1 MPKQLS
7 AQTMLDA
14 SNRIKDL
21 VADFFP
27 TINNA
32 QLFVEIN
39 GNSLNEKE
47 ISKFSDTS
55 DVVYDRAEFMIE
67 DDKINIKDDGTIDT
81 LFLFNQE
88 QLNAL
93 NQMVTI
99 FLDTFGD

>member
-7 AQTMLDA
+7 AQVMLDT

-27 TINNA
+27 TVNNA
-32 QLFVEIN
+32 QLFVESN
-39 GNSLNEKE
+39 GNSLNEQE

-55 DVVYDRAEFMIE
+55 DVIYDRAEFMIE

-99 FLDTFGD
+99 FLDTFDD

>member
-7 AQTMLDA
+7 AQVMLDT
-14 SNRIKDL
+14 SKCIKEL

-27 TINNA
+27 TVNNA

-39 GNSLNEKE
+39 GNSLNEDE
-47 ISKFSDTS
+47 ISKFANAS
-55 DVVYDRAEFMIE
+55 DVIYDRAEFMIE

-88 QLNAL
+88 QLQAL
-93 NQMVTI
+93 NQMVAI
-99 FLDTFGD
+99 FLDTFGN